1 MKIEK
6 LIFYL
11 LLPIICFIGCKEEQ
25 DYSYKLTN
33 EKFVEILTDLHISES
48 ATQHLSLSYRDSMSI
63 VYLNQIL
70 AIHEVP
76 NEVFEAEYNKLKRDP
91 EKLAIVYDLVI
102 KRLNKLKLK
111 KKSEAKGQEA
121 KQRTKKK

>member
-11 LLPIICFIGCKEEQ
+11 LLLITCFLGCTEED
-25 DYSYKLTN
+25 DYTYQLTN

-70 AIHEVP
+70 EIHEVP
-76 NEVFEAEYNKLKRDP
+76 NEVFEPEYNELKRDP
-91 EKLAIVYDLVI
+91 QKLALIYDLVI

-111 KKSEAKGQEA
+111 KKSDEKGQGA

>member
-6 LIFYL
+6 VIFYI
-11 LLPIICFIGCKEEQ
+11 LLPIICFVGCKEEDAFNYQ
-25 DYSYKLTN
+25 LTN

-48 ATQHLSLSYRDSMSI
+48 ATQHLSLSYRDSMAI

-70 AIHEVP
+70 EIHEVP
-76 NEVFEAEYNKLKRDP
+76 SDVFEPEYNELKRDP
-91 EKLAIVYDLVI
+91 EKLAKVYDLVI
-102 KRLNKLKLK
+102 KRLNEIKLK
-111 KKSEAKGQEA
+111 KKSDGKGQEA